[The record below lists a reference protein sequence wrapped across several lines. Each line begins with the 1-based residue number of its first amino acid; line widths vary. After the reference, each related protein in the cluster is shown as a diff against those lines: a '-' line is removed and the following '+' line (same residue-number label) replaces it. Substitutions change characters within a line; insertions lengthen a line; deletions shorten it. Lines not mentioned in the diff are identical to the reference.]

1 MSVLDLPSYVEQVLT
16 KDPRNKKVHKSVP
29 IGWQAVCDIVKWRPD
44 FYQEGTNLTAR
55 KVQDRYE
62 KIEKTF
68 SSLYLNPG
76 TNASDKQVLTPLQ
89 VILKRTAISKD

>member
-1 MSVLDLPSYVEQVLT
+1 M
-16 KDPRNKKVHKSVP
+16 VHKEPIRPLNKEVIPLDDDIISVEAA
-29 IGWQAVCDIVKWRPD
+29 IWKS
-44 FYQEGTNLTAR
+44 
-55 KVQDRYE
+55 
-62 KIEKTF
+62 EKTF